1 MVMLNEGDDDLADRS
16 ERRPKRGGRGWLPR
30 PLGRCW
36 TDAVQ
41 VATVGK
47 PQVIQIPGT
56 LSERSASSSDPHHC
70 G

>member
-1 MVMLNEGDDDLADRS
+1 MLIGSDDAFADRS
-16 ERRPKRGGRGWLPR
+16 ERRPKRGGRGWVPR
-30 PLGRCW
+30 PLGRYW

-47 PQVIQIPGT
+47 PQVIQMPAT
-56 LSERSASSSDPHHC
+56 LSERSASRSDPHHC